1 MDGWSTHEQE
11 RHAAHAAAPSRRI
24 VMRAVRA
31 GCALSLLALAACAP
45 LPNVPPPR
53 PAVSAAPGQEPA
65 FMSRIAADDL
75 YEIEVSR
82 LAAQRAS
89 NPRVRSLAQSL
100 AAHRLAARR
109 QLAALMRSRGVP
121 VAARLTADK
130 AGKLQRLQALPP
142 SAQFDAAYVR
152 VVGLEDDEQGI
163 ALLERARRETRDAA
177 LAAWIDRT
185 LPVLRRDL
193 QASRQVAGA
202 LAG

>member
-1 MDGWSTHEQE
+1 
-11 RHAAHAAAPSRRI
+11 
-24 VMRAVRA
+24 
-31 GCALSLLALAACAP
+31 
-45 LPNVPPPR
+45 
-53 PAVSAAPGQEPA
+53 
-65 FMSRIAADDL
+65 MSRVAEDNL

-89 NPRVRSLAQSL
+89 SPRVRSLAQAL
-100 AAHRLAARR
+100 GAHRLAARR
-109 QLAALMRSRGVP
+109 QLAALMRSRGLP
-121 VAARLTADK
+121 VAAHLAPDK
-130 AGKLQRLQALPP
+130 AGKLQRLQALPR

-163 ALLERARRETRDAA
+163 ALLERARRETRDQA

-202 LAG
+202 TGG

>member
-1 MDGWSTHEQE
+1 
-11 RHAAHAAAPSRRI
+11 
-24 VMRAVRA
+24 
-31 GCALSLLALAACAP
+31 
-45 LPNVPPPR
+45 
-53 PAVSAAPGQEPA
+53 
-65 FMSRIAADDL
+65 MSRIAADDL

>member
-1 MDGWSTHEQE
+1 MDGLSTHEQE
-11 RHAAHAAAPSRRI
+11 GDATHAVSPARRI
-24 VMRAVRA
+24 GMGAVRA
-31 GCALSLLALAACAP
+31 GCALSLLVLAACAP
-45 LPNVPPPR
+45 LPSAPPAR
-53 PAVSAAPGQEPA
+53 PPVSAAPGQEPA

-89 NPRVRSLAQSL
+89 NPRVRSLAQTL
-100 AAHRLAARR
+100 GAHRLAARR

-121 VAARLTADK
+121 VATQLAPDK
-130 AGKLQRLQALPP
+130 AGKLQRLQGLPR
-142 SAQFDAAYVR
+142 SAEFDAAYVR

-193 QASRQVAGA
+193 QAARQVAGA